1 MWVQMTDTTDVCL
14 ITVSGWKTVKNSNKI
29 WKLANNII
37 NKTLL
42 KDFLWHLPIAVNYRE
57 GGCIKHR
64 IYFEVYCIT

>member
-29 WKLANNII
+29 CKLANNII

-42 KDFLWHLPIAVNYRE
+42 KDFLWHLLIAVKYRE
-57 GGCIKHR
+57 DGGG
-64 IYFEVYCIT
+64 V